1 MNFGCMWFL
10 IGFQWPL
17 GKGIKIHVSE
27 HRQDNQ
33 EIVDLRHHL
42 LML

>member
-1 MNFGCMWFL
+1 MNFGCVRFL

-17 GKGIKIHVSE
+17 GKGTKVRISE
-27 HRQDNQ
+27 HRQDNR
-33 EIVDLRHHL
+33 EIVGLRHHL